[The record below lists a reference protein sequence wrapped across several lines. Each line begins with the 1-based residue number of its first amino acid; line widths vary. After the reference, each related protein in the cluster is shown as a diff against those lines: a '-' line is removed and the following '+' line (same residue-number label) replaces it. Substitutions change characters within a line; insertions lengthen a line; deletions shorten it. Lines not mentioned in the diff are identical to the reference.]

1 MTGRG
6 RRPRQWRGLVG
17 AVGALALLASACGGG
32 GGGGTT
38 VTYIGVA
45 GGSISF
51 GMTDSPTGCNPNTPS
66 GDSPGT
72 LTVLGAVLP
81 SPFVVNN
88 LGVPTANSDL
98 IVQSELVSTKPE
110 TIVYTLNPK
119 AVWSDGVPIA
129 AQTVVIRRLNS
140 HFTKKPEFKSNE
152 GLVTARANDFDTST
166 NLAVFG
172 AGRPVRKK
180 VSSVSGQPALTF
192 NMGRY
197 CPIAVKWDGNPIR
210 ESRGY

>member
-1 MTGRG
+1 M
-6 RRPRQWRGLVG
+6 
-17 AVGALALLASACGGG
+17 AD
-32 GGGGTT
+32 
-38 VTYIGVA
+38 I
-45 GGSISF
+45 F
-51 GMTDSPTGCNPNTPS
+51 
-66 GDSPGT
+66 
-72 LTVLGAVLP
+72 VLRWGHGQTNVDFFQVLE
-81 SPFVVNN
+81 V
-88 LGVPTANSDL
+88 
-98 IVQSELVSTKPE
+98 
-110 TIVYTLNPK
+110 
-119 AVWSDGVPIA
+119 A

-172 AGRPVRKK
+172 ACRPVRKK